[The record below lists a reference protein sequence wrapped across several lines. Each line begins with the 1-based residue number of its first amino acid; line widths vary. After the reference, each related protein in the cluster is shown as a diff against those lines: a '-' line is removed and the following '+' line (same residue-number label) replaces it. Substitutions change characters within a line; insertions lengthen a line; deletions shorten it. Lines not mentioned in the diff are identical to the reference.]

1 MLFPSFTIG
10 LTHFLDVFI
19 IGCIAVIVRVPDHMI
34 SVENSSTRVDVLGT
48 VNQPVESFGLADL
61 SSEIHNGV
69 IRLVGRTNLIGSDE
83 SNLLVFRRPRHLMFA
98 HRVFVAASSD
108 ESKLV
113 FNVVIRRMQ

>member
-69 IRLVGRTNLIGSDE
+69 IRLIRRTNLIGSDE
-83 SNLLVFRRPRHLMFA
+83 SNLLVFRRPSHLMFA
-98 HRVFVAASSD
+98 HGVFIGASSN
-108 ESKLV
+108 ESELV
-113 FNVVIRRMQ
+113 FNVIIRGVQ